1 MVKETIRT
9 HVVLPRELVEAVDRI
24 VGSRR
29 RSQYVEDA
37 VSEKLMRDRQRAAL
51 EQYAGILDPAAHPE
65 WSTPEQTSA
74 WVRDLRAQAEE
85 RTARK
90 LARAKV

>member
-1 MVKETIRT
+1 MVKATIRT

-29 RSQYVEDA
+29 RSQYVQEA
-37 VSEKLMRDRQRAAL
+37 VSEKLLRDRQRAAL
-51 EQYAGILDPAAHPE
+51 DRYAGILDPAAHPE
-65 WSTPEQTSA
+65 WATPAQSSA
-74 WVRDLRAQAEE
+74 WVRELRTQAEE

-90 LARAKV
+90 LARTKV